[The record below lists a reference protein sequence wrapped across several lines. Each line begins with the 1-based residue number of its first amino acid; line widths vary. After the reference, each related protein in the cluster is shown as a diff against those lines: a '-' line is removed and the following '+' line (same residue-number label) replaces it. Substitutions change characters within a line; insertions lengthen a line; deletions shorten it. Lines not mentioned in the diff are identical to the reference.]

1 MNNPYGVLLRP
12 IISEKSLSMAQ
23 ESKFQFRV
31 PMTTNKIEIR
41 QAVETIFPKVHVL
54 GVNTMIVKGKMQR
67 RVSGGRRVQGYKSNW
82 KRAIVTL
89 APGEVLPMF
98 ENL

>member
-1 MNNPYGVLLRP
+1 
-12 IISEKSLSMAQ
+12 
-23 ESKFQFRV
+23 
-31 PMTTNKIEIR
+31 
-41 QAVETIFPKVHVL
+41 
-54 GVNTMIVKGKMQR
+54 MQR